1 MVMPLAFSFLIL
13 SGEGLLSLGKNK
25 STYSGISAFRK
36 NIMISFCYFPMLLRS
51 HRLVVWL

>member
-13 SGEGLLSLGKNK
+13 SEEGLLSLGKNK